1 MGVIVVNT
9 EEEFAA
15 AIAGPTLVVVDF
27 FATWCGPC
35 RAIAPYLETL
45 SKQADVVEAGV
56 RFLKVDVDRLNTLAA
71 ECSVSAMP
79 TFHYYMGGK
88 KVAEVVGAR
97 QDMIKKHLDAHMAAS
112 KKAAAAA
119 AAAPAAAE
127 PTPAAAGAGA
137 K

>member
-1 MGVIVVNT
+1 M
-9 EEEFAA
+9 
-15 AIAGPTLVVVDF
+15 
-27 FATWCGPC
+27 
-35 RAIAPYLETL
+35 
-45 SKQADVVEAGV
+45 VEAGV

-119 AAAPAAAE
+119 AAAPAEAA

>member
-1 MGVIVVNT
+1 M
-9 EEEFAA
+9 
-15 AIAGPTLVVVDF
+15 
-27 FATWCGPC
+27 
-35 RAIAPYLETL
+35 
-45 SKQADVVEAGV
+45 

-71 ECSVSAMP
+71 QCSVSAMP

-97 QDMIKKHLDAHMAAS
+97 EDMIKKHVGALLAAS

-119 AAAPAAAE
+119 AAAPAAAA
-127 PTPAAAGAGA
+127 PAPAGSGA